1 MYPGF
6 QCSLLRRAEAEA
18 CIQEWGLHV
27 WADVK
32 SVTEWQR
39 PLPLQGCAIPCVLL
53 CTSFTCLPGWDDT
66 QRLSNGAIM
75 PGVAV

>member
-39 PLPLQGCAIPCVLL
+39 PLPLHGCAIPLRAALHLL
-53 CTSFTCLPGWDDT
+53 HLPSWMG
-66 QRLSNGAIM
+66 
-75 PGVAV
+75 